1 MSSLFDEWIK
11 SKSSCECI
19 SCGLDIDDVSILC
32 KNLKGL
38 LHPGSIE
45 NISCIE
51 EYIKEKVE
59 TIKLSLSRLLSSVEK
74 LEDIKLNK
82 EDIINKFL
90 DSLPEVQS
98 YLDTD
103 IEAIFVG
110 DPASSSKN
118 EIVLCYPGFRAIL
131 IYRISHVLYELNVP
145 ILPRVISEYA
155 HSKTGIDINP
165 GAKIGKYFCIDH
177 GTGIVIGETCE
188 IGEHVKIYQ
197 GVTLGA
203 LSLRDGR
210 LLSNTKR
217 HPTIEDNVTIYS
229 GASIFGGDTIIGKG
243 VTIGSS
249 AFITTS
255 VESGNLATVE
265 GIVKRNKK

>member
-1 MSSLFDEWIK
+1 M
-11 SKSSCECI
+11 
-19 SCGLDIDDVSILC
+19 GDVSILC

-38 LHPGSIE
+38 LYPGSIE
-45 NISCIE
+45 NITCIE
-51 EYIKEKVE
+51 EYIKDKVE
-59 TIKLSLSRLLSSVEK
+59 TIKSTLNRLLSSVEK
-74 LEDIKLNK
+74 LEEISLNK

-177 GTGIVIGETCE
+177 GTGIVIGETTI
-188 IGEHVKIYQ
+188 IGKRVRLYQ

-203 LSLRDGR
+203 LSLAKGSE
-210 LLSNTKR
+210 LKGLKR
-217 HPTIEDNVTIYS
+217 HPTLGDDITIYAGVSILGGNVTI
-229 GASIFGGDTIIGKG
+229 GNR
-243 VTIGSS
+243 VTIGSNV
-249 AFITTS
+249 FL
-255 VESGNLATVE
+255 VESIPDDMRVTIGKPELVLQ
-265 GIVKRNKK
+265 KKK